1 MRLIPKDEAFFP
13 MFDQLADRVVES
25 SRLLHQ
31 LFAEPA
37 RLAHFAAEVK
47 RVEHEADELTHSI
60 IERVDRSFVT
70 PLDREDIHEL
80 TTNLD
85 NVVDLMDGAARR
97 AVVFDI
103 RQCPPE
109 AVGLA
114 ALLEDASRHIQEAV
128 RGIKDPRL
136 VFACMRDVKKIEE
149 QGDQLYSKAL
159 TNLFAGTP
167 DPIHVIK
174 WKELLDHLEHAL
186 DEAEDVTN
194 VLESISIKNS

>member
-1 MRLIPKDEAFFP
+1 MRLIPKDEGFFDL
-13 MFDQLADRVVES
+13 FDKLADKVVAS
-25 SRLLHQ
+25 SQLLRQ
-31 LFAEPA
+31 LFSEPQ
-37 RLAHFAAEVK
+37 RLGHFAAAIK
-47 RVEHEADELTHSI
+47 DVEHAADQITHDI
-60 IERVDRSFVT
+60 MQRLDRSFVT
-70 PLDREDIHEL
+70 PLDREDIHAL
-80 TTNLD
+80 ATSLD